1 MPQKRNPIFSVYVTA
16 EAATVRQLSAA
27 LSESMVSDHERATGP
42 WEIEWIV
49 LPQISTLTASCLR
62 HTAENLEGLEVDE
75 VSMVR
80 NLGLS
85 HGAIVSEHVM
95 MGLGQT
101 LGRQKAHDLVY
112 DLCREAVKSGRDLL
126 DLLDESK
133 EIDMPRSELARLC
146 DSQNYLGYSERMTDR
161 VLQICNA

>member
-27 LSESMVSDHERATGP
+27 MSESMVSDHERGTGP

-49 LPQISTLTASCLR
+49 LPQISTSTVSCLR

-75 VSMVR
+75 ANMAR
-80 NLGLS
+80 NLDIS
-85 HGAIVSEHVM
+85 RGAIVSEHVM
-95 MGLGQT
+95 MGLGRT

-112 DLCREAVKSGRDLL
+112 DLCREAVNSGRHLL

-133 EIDMPRSELARLC
+133 EVNLARSELERLC
-146 DSQNYLGYSERMTDR
+146 DPKNYLGYSEKMTDR
-161 VLQICNA
+161 VLEMCNR